1 MTLRR
6 QISAYGQLG
15 PGPTSFGGPIQHG
28 EHPSSA
34 VVRLAAE
41 QLGTS
46 VSVVRLL
53 DVFALV
59 SADLHE
65 DRVLYEVGPGA
76 SRPARR
82 PRSANGRPVMQRFA
96 AYGLATD
103 PSGRILLTRIA
114 AGYPGAGRWH
124 LPGGG
129 TDAGEQPTEALL
141 RELHEETAQ
150 RGEVTGLLGVSH
162 RHNPRALGPEGY
174 PIDWHTVRAL
184 YRVRVPAPTEPVV
197 TEAAG
202 GSTVAARWF
211 ARAEVGALDAT
222 EVVQWAVSQRDEDS
236 DSCR

>member
-6 QISAYGQLG
+6 QISAHGRLG
-15 PGPTSFGGPIQHG
+15 STLFGGLVLHG
-28 EHPSSA
+28 EHPSAA

-41 QLGTS
+41 QVGTA
-46 VSVVRLL
+46 VTVHRLL
-53 DVFALV
+53 DVRAVVSPALH
-59 SADLHE
+59 D
-65 DRVLYEVGPGA
+65 DQVLYEVVPGA
-76 SRPARR
+76 ARPARR
-82 PRSANGRPVMQRFA
+82 PRGVNGRPIMQRFA

-103 PSGRILLTRIA
+103 PAGRVLLTQIA

-141 RELHEETAQ
+141 RELHEETGQ
-150 RGEVTGLLGVSH
+150 FGEVTGLLGVSH

-184 YRVRVPAPTEPVV
+184 YRVRVPAPTEPTV

-211 ARAEVGALDAT
+211 ARDEVRALDAT